1 MNAKENRHKPTIRN
15 RLKACFIYYMR
26 FNGSAIL
33 YREAKSLKDKGFD
46 VDIICLR
53 DSRKEDI
60 LQVHEGMHL
69 YGIQSR
75 EEREKKT
82 FSYFAKLFAFCIKA
96 TALMCWLGLKN
107 KYHII
112 HVTAPPD
119 FLVYSAFIPKWR
131 GAKIILDIH
140 DIGPELFMRKL
151 HKPEN
156 GLIIRILKYFERK
169 SASFSDHVITVTD
182 LWRDKL
188 IGRSVPASKCTSI
201 LNVPDD
207 TLFKAYAQAER
218 TPSDKIRLSYHG
230 SLEEHFGV
238 DFLIGAMPA
247 IKQKV
252 PEVELVIYGMGRLKD
267 ELDDEIRK
275 KGMGGYVRIN
285 DFVPFHTLPSVLR
298 EAAIGIVP
306 TKADVFSGEALS
318 MKALEYMSL
327 GIPVLVSRT
336 PVHDYYYDDSIVK
349 FFSPGDRN
357 DFVEAVSDLCRDTAS
372 RRGLAEN
379 AKKFIAERGW
389 PHERKKYYDIIDRL
403 LQQQTEKRKLAAL
416 PAHLK
421 LLKRVLPRQLQI
433 MARRMIVKWRLPA
446 NRHIWPIDPK
456 SATPPENWKGWP
468 DGKKFAFVLTHDVET
483 KNGLKKCRE
492 LMKLEERMGFRSS
505 FNFVIKDYSVPD
517 DFIQELKS
525 RGFEIGIHGLEHT
538 WDIYSSEKTFSE
550 QAVQINQYLKK
561 WGAVGFRSPSMLHNL
576 DYIHHLEVEYD
587 ASTFDTDPFEPQ
599 PDGMATIFPFWV
611 PGSNDGQRG
620 YVELPYTLPQDFLL
634 FVIMNEPGIDIWK
647 TKLDWIAEHGGM
659 ALFITHP
666 DYMNFNNRKPGT
678 EEFPARYYEDFLNY
692 VRERHEGTYWHA
704 LPKDVSRFW
713 AHHYAHQKIG
723 ARAPIRVCMVS
734 YSFYE
739 QDNRVMRYAEALAK
753 RGDSVD
759 VIALRKEGFPEYEI
773 VRGVNVYRIQT
784 RMIDEKGRIS
794 YF

>member
-1 MNAKENRHKPTIRN
+1 MNDKENRHKPTIRN

-33 YREAKSLKDKGFD
+33 YREAKSLQEKGFD

-60 LQVHEGMHL
+60 FQVHEGMRL

-75 EEREKKT
+75 EEREKKPL
-82 FSYFAKLFAFCIKA
+82 SYFARLSVFCIKA

-107 KYHII
+107 KYDII

-119 FLVYSAFIPKWR
+119 FLVYAGFIPKWR

-151 HKPEN
+151 HKPDN
-156 GLIIRILKYFERK
+156 GLVIRMLKYFERK

-230 SLEEHFGV
+230 SLEEHFGI

-357 DFVEAVSDLCRDTAS
+357 DFVEAVTDLCRDTAS

-389 PHERKKYYDIIDRL
+389 PH
-403 LQQQTEKRKLAAL
+403 
-416 PAHLK
+416 
-421 LLKRVLPRQLQI
+421 
-433 MARRMIVKWRLPA
+433 
-446 NRHIWPIDPK
+446 
-456 SATPPENWKGWP
+456 
-468 DGKKFAFVLTHDVET
+468 
-483 KNGLKKCRE
+483 
-492 LMKLEERMGFRSS
+492 
-505 FNFVIKDYSVPD
+505 
-517 DFIQELKS
+517 
-525 RGFEIGIHGLEHT
+525 
-538 WDIYSSEKTFSE
+538 
-550 QAVQINQYLKK
+550 
-561 WGAVGFRSPSMLHNL
+561 
-576 DYIHHLEVEYD
+576 
-587 ASTFDTDPFEPQ
+587 
-599 PDGMATIFPFWV
+599 
-611 PGSNDGQRG
+611 
-620 YVELPYTLPQDFLL
+620 
-634 FVIMNEPGIDIWK
+634 
-647 TKLDWIAEHGGM
+647 
-659 ALFITHP
+659 
-666 DYMNFNNRKPGT
+666 
-678 EEFPARYYEDFLNY
+678 
-692 VRERHEGTYWHA
+692 RERNTTT
-704 LPKDVSRFW
+704 S
-713 AHHYAHQKIG
+713 
-723 ARAPIRVCMVS
+723 
-734 YSFYE
+734 
-739 QDNRVMRYAEALAK
+739 
-753 RGDSVD
+753 
-759 VIALRKEGFPEYEI
+759 
-773 VRGVNVYRIQT
+773 
-784 RMIDEKGRIS
+784 
-794 YF
+794 